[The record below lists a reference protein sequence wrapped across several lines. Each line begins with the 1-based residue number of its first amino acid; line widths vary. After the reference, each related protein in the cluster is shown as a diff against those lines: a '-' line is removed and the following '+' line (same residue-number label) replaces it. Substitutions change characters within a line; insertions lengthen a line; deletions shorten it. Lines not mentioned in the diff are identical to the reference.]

1 MRAKSCSCRVLT
13 PHPRGVY
20 FWQSNVVTISSR
32 HVSCEFLHL
41 RQANGHP
48 IFYQIGIGEIGL
60 FMPRNRPSL
69 RSAMT
74 IPDRTAGSI
83 FPYAA
88 VLALHPTAR
97 EPSDTPAF
105 FASVGSVGRAASV
118 SNRRSDLFASAILDM
133 VTVDI
138 RKHV

>member
-74 IPDRTAGSI
+74 IPNRTVGSI

-88 VLALHPTAR
+88 VLAPHPTAR
-97 EPSDTPAF
+97 EPSDTSAF
-105 FASVGSVGRAASV
+105 FCRQLAALAAP
-118 SNRRSDLFASAILDM
+118 RWCQTAG
-133 VTVDI
+133 VTFLH
-138 RKHV
+138 RLS

>member
-1 MRAKSCSCRVLT
+1 
-13 PHPRGVY
+13 
-20 FWQSNVVTISSR
+20 
-32 HVSCEFLHL
+32 
-41 RQANGHP
+41 
-48 IFYQIGIGEIGL
+48 
-60 FMPRNRPSL
+60 MPRNRPSL

-133 VTVDI
+133 VTVETSENI
-138 RKHV
+138 CNGYH